1 MSKKEII
8 CVVCP
13 SGCNITVEASA
24 AAESGYNVTGT
35 SCKNGIAYGIEEMT
49 DPRRHI
55 CSTVVIAGAR
65 LRRLPVKT
73 SKPIPKGMIFDFMK
87 EINKVKLKSPVKMG
101 DIILR
106 NVLNTDIDIVASR
119 SL

>member
-13 SGCNITVEASA
+13 AGCNLTVEASA
-24 AAESGYNVTGT
+24 DTESGYQVTGT
-35 SCKNGIAYGIEEMT
+35 TCKNGIAYGVKEMT

-55 CSTVVIAGAR
+55 CSTVIIEGSH

-73 SKPIPKGMIFDFMK
+73 SKPIPKGMIFDCMK
-87 EINKVKLKSPVKMG
+87 EINKVRLKSPIKMG
-101 DIILR
+101 DIVIS
-106 NVLNTDIDIVASR
+106 NVLGTATDIVASR